1 MQNRLGRL
9 LYMTLA
15 AVPTTAAVFQP
26 AAAQAPATTPL
37 ARSVPAAT
45 PASLER
51 RAHDLVAR
59 MTLEEK
65 AAQLK
70 SDAPAIPR
78 LDIPAY
84 DWWSEGLHGVARAGE
99 ATVFPQAVAMAAT
112 FDAPLIQRTA
122 DTIATEFR
130 AKYRETLGADGSSKR
145 YRGLTVW
152 SPNINIFRDPR
163 WGRGQETFGEDPYL
177 TGRMGVSFVRG
188 LQGDDPVFYKTAAV
202 AKHFAVH
209 SGPEGNRHAEN
220 VRPSPYDLEDT
231 YLPAFRATVT
241 EAKPSGIMC
250 AYNAI
255 DGVPACATPLMAGR
269 LRGDWG
275 FSGHVVTDCAAM
287 VDFFNPQAHA
297 YSRTPEEAAASAVK
311 AGTDLIC
318 IEFGRDK
325 SSDPAIIVD
334 AVRSKLLPENLLDR
348 AVTRT
353 LTDRLRLGLPGEA
366 SPYSTIAPSQNDTP
380 ANAEL
385 NRQVARE
392 SMVLLKNDGLL
403 PLARAPKSILVVGP
417 NADSVDAL
425 VGNYNGTPSR
435 PVTVLEGLRQRFP
448 DAQVTYVAGTGHVG
462 PPLKPVPGAVL
473 CLDARC
479 AAKGVTVEEFSGTEA
494 KGKAVRREAR
504 ADVRFDW
511 GRPTRTQRSS
521 TMRWSGWIRPES
533 TSEYHFR
540 MNIDDGYRIL
550 IDGREIAD
558 AWDPGDPPSIHNDG
572 VTLTAGKAHAITI
585 EARQE
590 GDRGDQSLLWTDLN
604 EQEGA
609 AVSAARNADL
619 VVFAAGLNSRLEGE
633 EMRVN
638 APGFAGGDRT
648 SLDLP
653 APQQQLLEQLHATGR
668 PVVLVLMNGSAM
680 SVNWAQEKLPAIV
693 EAWYPGGVGGRAVA
707 DLIAGDFS
715 PAGRL
720 PVTFYTSAEQ
730 LPAFGDYAMKGR
742 TYRYFEGKPLYP
754 FGFGLSYTSFA
765 YDAPKAAAK
774 VATGGS
780 LDVAGRVTNTG
791 KRASDEV
798 VQVYVR
804 QGPNAGAPAPRHA
817 LQGFTRI
824 HLEPGESRELRF
836 TLDSRALSTVD
847 AAGHRTVRP
856 GEVEIWLGGGQPE
869 TGAPGAWVKVRM
881 TGKTRPLPQ

>member
-1 MQNRLGRL
+1 ML
-9 LYMTLA
+9 LCTA
-15 AVPTTAAVFQP
+15 TAVLPGIAGAQETSTAAFQSR
-26 AAAQAPATTPL
+26 AAEMV
-37 ARSVPAAT
+37 RG
-45 PASLER
+45 
-51 RAHDLVAR
+51 

-78 LDIPAY
+78 FGIPAY

-112 FDAPLIQRTA
+112 FDAPLIEQAA

-130 AKYRETLGADGSSKR
+130 AKYRETLDTDGSSKR

-163 WGRGQETFGEDPYL
+163 WGRGQETFGEDPHL
-177 TGRMGVSFVRG
+177 TARMGVSFVRG
-188 LQGDDPVFYKTAAV
+188 LQGNDPAFYKTAAV

-209 SGPEGNRHAEN
+209 SGPEGNRHRED
-220 VRPSPYDLEDT
+220 VHPSPYDLEDT

-241 EAKPSGIMC
+241 EARPSGIMC

-255 DGVPACATPLMAGR
+255 DGVPACGSPLLAER

-275 FSGHVVTDCAAM
+275 FTGHVVTDCAAM
-287 VDFFNPQAHA
+287 VDFFNPEAHG
-297 YSRTPEEAAASAVK
+297 YSRGPVQAVASAVR

-334 AVRSKLLPENLLDR
+334 AVRQRLLPEELLNR
-348 AVTRT
+348 AVERT
-353 LTDRLRLGLPGEA
+353 LTDRLRLGLPGETTPFSA
-366 SPYSTIAPSQNDTP
+366 ITPAQNDT
-380 ANAEL
+380 AQNAAL
-385 NRQVARE
+385 NRKVARE
-392 SMVLLKNDGLL
+392 SLVLLKNDGLL
-403 PLARAPKSILVVGP
+403 PLATAPRSIAVVGP

-425 VGNYNGTPSR
+425 VGNYNGTPSQ
-435 PVTVLEGLRQRFP
+435 PVTLLAGLRQRFP
-448 DAQVTYVAGTGHVG
+448 EARIDYVQGTGHVG

-473 CLDARC
+473 CLDAQCSAR
-479 AAKGVTVEEFSGTEA
+479 GVTVEEFASTEA
-494 KGKAVRREAR
+494 AGNAVRRATSGE
-504 ADVRFDW
+504 VKFDW
-511 GRPTRTQRSS
+511 GRPARAQRRSA
-521 TMRWSGWIRPES
+521 MRWTGWIVPEA

-540 MNIDDGYRIL
+540 MNVDDGYRIL

-572 VTLTAGKAHAITI
+572 VTLTAGKAHRLVV
-585 EARQE
+585 EARQD
-590 GDRGDQSLLWTDLN
+590 GDRGEQTLLWSDLR

-609 AVSAARNADL
+609 ALEVARGADL
-619 VVFAAGLNSRLEGE
+619 VVFAAGLNARLEGE

-653 APQQQLLEQLHATGR
+653 APQEKLLEQLHATGK
-668 PVVLVLMNGSAM
+668 PVILVLMNGSAM
-680 SVNWAQEKLPAIV
+680 GVNWAQAHLPAIV

-720 PVTFYTSAEQ
+720 PVTFYTAAEQ
-730 LPAFGDYAMKGR
+730 LPAFGDYAMQGR
-742 TYRYFEGKPLYP
+742 TYRYFQGKPLYP
-754 FGFGLSYTSFA
+754 FGHGLSYTTFA
-765 YDAPKAAAK
+765 YAPPRTAQR
-774 VATGGS
+774 V
-780 LDVAGRVTNTG
+780 VAGKALEVSARITNTG

-798 VQVYVR
+798 AQLYLR
-804 QGPNAGAPAPRHA
+804 HPDGPARHA

-824 HLEPGESRELRF
+824 HLQPGESREVRF
-836 TLDSRALSTVD
+836 TLDPRALSRVD
-847 AAGHRTVRP
+847 AAGQRKVVP
-856 GEVEIWLGGGQPE
+856 GAVEVWVGGGQPD
-869 TGAPGAWVKVRM
+869 TGVPGGWATVRI
-881 TGKTRPLPQ
+881 TGEALALPK

>member
-1 MQNRLGRL
+1 MMHRIGL
-9 LYMTLA
+9 LL
-15 AVPTTAAVFQP
+15 
-26 AAAQAPATTPL
+26 
-37 ARSVPAAT
+37 SAAT
-45 PASLER
+45 VALPTIANAQTPSVATLQG
-51 RAHDLVAR
+51 RAAEMVRA

-70 SDAPAIPR
+70 SEAPAIPR
-78 LDIPAY
+78 LGIPAY

-112 FDAPLIQRTA
+112 FNAPLIERAAETV
-122 DTIATEFR
+122 ATEFR

-188 LQGDDPVFYKTAAV
+188 LQGSDPAFYKTAAV

-209 SGPEGNRHAEN
+209 SGPEGNRHRED
-220 VRPSPYDLEDT
+220 VHPSPYDLEDT

-241 EAKPSGIMC
+241 EAKPAGIMC

-255 DGVPACATPLMAGR
+255 DGVPACGSPLIAQR

-275 FSGHVVTDCAAM
+275 FAGHVVTDCAAM
-287 VDFFNPQAHA
+287 VDFFNPEAHA
-297 YSRTPEEAAASAVK
+297 YSRDPIDAAASAVR

-318 IEFGRDK
+318 VEFGRDK

-334 AVRSKLLPENLLDR
+334 AVRRNLLPEDLLDR
-348 AVTRT
+348 AVERT
-353 LTDRLRLGLPGEA
+353 LSDRLRLGLPGETT
-366 SPYSTIAPSQNDTP
+366 PYSAITPAQNDTV

-385 NRQVARE
+385 NRKVARE
-392 SMVLLKNDGLL
+392 SLVLLKNDGLL
-403 PLARAPKSILVVGP
+403 PLAKAPRSIAVIGP

-425 VGNYNGTPSR
+425 VGNYNGTPSK
-435 PVTVLEGLRQRFP
+435 PVTLLEGLRQRFP
-448 DAQVTYVAGTGHVG
+448 KARIDYVQGTGHVG

-479 AAKGVTVEEFSGTEA
+479 SAKGVTVKEFAGTVAE
-494 KGKAVRREAR
+494 GKPRSSRMST
-504 ADVRFDW
+504 DIRFDW
-511 GRPTRTQRSS
+511 GRPARAQRS
-521 TMRWSGWIRPES
+521 TAMRWSGWIVPEA

-540 MNIDDGYRIL
+540 MNLDDGYRITV
-550 IDGREIAD
+550 DGREIAD
-558 AWDPGDPPSIHNDG
+558 AWDLGDPPSIHNDG
-572 VTLTAGKAHAITI
+572 VALTAGKAYNIVV

-590 GDRGDQSLLWTDLN
+590 GDRGDQSLLWTDMR

-609 AVSAARNADL
+609 AVEAARKADL
-619 VVFAAGLNSRLEGE
+619 VVFAAGLNSKLEGE

-653 APQQQLLEQLHATGR
+653 APQEGLLEALHATGK
-668 PVVLVLMNGSAM
+668 PVILVLMNGSAM
-680 SVNWAQEKLPAIV
+680 SVNWAQGHLPAIV

-707 DLIAGDFS
+707 DMIAGDFS

-720 PVTFYTSAEQ
+720 PVTFYASAEQ

-742 TYRYFEGKPLYP
+742 TYRYFADKPLYP
-754 FGFGLSYTSFA
+754 FGHGLSYTSFA
-765 YDAPKAAAK
+765 YAAPRTTKQ
-774 VATGGS
+774 V
-780 LDVAGRVTNTG
+780 VAGKTLEVSARVTNSG
-791 KRASDEV
+791 KREGDEV
-798 VQVYVR
+798 AQLYLR
-804 QGPNAGAPAPRHA
+804 HPGGTARHA

-824 HLEPGESRELRF
+824 HLGPGESREVRF
-836 TLDSRALSTVD
+836 TLDPRALSTVD
-847 AAGHRTVRP
+847 AAGMRRVMP
-856 GEVEIWLGGGQPE
+856 GEIEIWVGGGQPD
-869 TGAPGAWVKVRM
+869 TGAPGGWAKVRV
-881 TGKTRPLPQ
+881 TGKAIPLPK

>member
-1 MQNRLGRL
+1 MQ
-9 LYMTLA
+9 
-15 AVPTTAAVFQP
+15 PTVAQARDE
-26 AAAQAPATTPL
+26 AAAPAPASPES
-37 ARSVPAAT
+37 RAA
-45 PASLER
+45 A
-51 RAHDLVAR
+51 LVAD

-70 SDAPAIPR
+70 AEAPAIPR
-78 LDIPAY
+78 LGIPAY

-112 FDAPLIQRTA
+112 FDAPLIHQAA

-130 AKYRETLGADGSSKR
+130 AKYRQTIGPDGSSKR

-177 TGRMGVSFVRG
+177 TGRMGVAFVRG

-209 SGPEGNRHAEN
+209 SGPEGNRHRED

-255 DGVPACATPLMAGR
+255 DGVPACATPLLAGR

-275 FSGHVVTDCAAM
+275 FAGHVVTDCAAM
-287 VDFFNPQAHA
+287 VDFFNPDAHA
-297 YSRTPEEAAASAVK
+297 YSRDPIHAVASAVR

-318 IEFGRDK
+318 VEFGRDK

-334 AVRSKLLPENLLDR
+334 AVRQRLLPEDLLDR

-353 LTDRLRLGLPGEA
+353 LADRLRIGLPGETT
-366 SPYSTIAPSQNDTP
+366 PYSDIATSRNDTP
-380 ANAEL
+380 ENAEL
-385 NRQVARE
+385 NRRVARE

-403 PLARAPKSILVVGP
+403 PLAAAPRSILVVGP
-417 NADSVDAL
+417 NADSVEAL

-448 DAQVTYVAGTGHVG
+448 EARISFVQGTGHVG

-479 AAKGVTVEEFSGTEA
+479 DARGVTVEEFAGVA
-494 KGKAVRREAR
+494 AGGKALRRETR

-511 GRPTRTQRSS
+511 GRPTRAQRS
-521 TMRWSGWIRPES
+521 TAMRWSGWIRPET

-540 MNIDDGYRIL
+540 MNVDDGYRIM

-572 VTLTAGKAHAITI
+572 VTLQAGKAYAITV

-590 GDRGDQSLLWTDLN
+590 GDRGDQSLLWTDLR

-609 AVSAARNADL
+609 AVAAARDADL

-638 APGFAGGDRT
+638 APGFANGDRT

-653 APQQQLLEQLHATGR
+653 APQEQLLRQLHAAGK
-668 PVVLVLMNGSAM
+668 PVVLVLMSGSAM
-680 SVNWAQEKLPAIV
+680 SVNWAQDNLPAIV

-720 PVTFYTSAEQ
+720 PVTFYASADQ

-742 TYRYFEGKPLYP
+742 TYRYFAGKPLYP
-754 FGFGLSYTSFA
+754 FGFGLSYTRFA
-765 YDAPKAAAK
+765 YATPKAAGR

-780 LDVAGRVTNTG
+780 LEVATRVTNAG
-791 KRASDEV
+791 KRAGDEV
-798 VQVYVR
+798 VQLYLR
-804 QGPNAGAPAPRHA
+804 HDAAPGTTGPRHA
-817 LQGFTRI
+817 LQGFTRV
-824 HLEPGESRELRF
+824 HLQPGESREVRF
-836 TLDSRALSTVD
+836 TLDARALSSVD
-847 AAGHRTVRP
+847 AGGGRAVQP
-856 GEVEIWLGGGQPE
+856 GEVSVWVGGGQPD
-869 TGAPGAWVKVRM
+869 TGAPGGWAKVRV
-881 TGKTRPLPQ
+881 TGKALALPK